1 MNLIFCENKKLSLAK
16 RKVIE
21 KNNTIFAE
29 CFN

>member
-1 MNLIFCENKKLSLAK
+1 MNLGFCKIKKLSLAK

-21 KNNTIFAE
+21 KNNTIFAL